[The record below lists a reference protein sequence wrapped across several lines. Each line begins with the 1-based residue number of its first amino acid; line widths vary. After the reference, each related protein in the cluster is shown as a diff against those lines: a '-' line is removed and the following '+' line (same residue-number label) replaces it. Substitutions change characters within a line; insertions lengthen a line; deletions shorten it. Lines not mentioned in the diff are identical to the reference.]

1 MGTPSMLVGARTA
14 YLRTPQF
21 NRIFGRLTGKAITSI
36 NGLDKDARKTAA
48 HLSAQAFGSKKIW
61 YVPLFH
67 NATRRL
73 EKDCEK

>member
-1 MGTPSMLVGARTA
+1 MPGVH
-14 YLRTPQF
+14 
-21 NRIFGRLTGKAITSI
+21 